1 MKTLWVYSYKFVQ
14 RSMTGKNMVIANLTS
29 VLISY
34 VSLFP
39 LLSCFTNLTEVTLQI
54 PDEREL

>member
-1 MKTLWVYSYKFVQ
+1 MFLQ
-14 RSMTGKNMVIANLTS
+14 ACAEEHDRKNMVIANLTS

-39 LLSCFTNLTEVTLQI
+39 LLSCFTNLTEVTSEI